1 MERLGGDRRQGDE
14 PVRAWQ
20 RAGGQAEAVHHGR
33 DQDLRSRAGRLYDV
47 VALSGNRSLYEGVL
61 DWTWLGMALGLSY
74 VQIASETM
82 EYISLD
88 IPLGLF
94 FSERKFIAKGM
105 YEGRYHK
112 KSSFS
117 FGFCPHEGGGEGPA
131 QIFWHLFISA
141 FLANKRSLFPPK
153 CQ

>member
-14 PVRAWQ
+14 PVRARQ

-47 VALSGNRSLYEGVL
+47 VALSRNRSVYEGVL

-74 VQIASETM
+74 MQIALETM

-94 FSERKFIAKGM
+94 FAEGNLLQREECISTYILMFNRSQSE
-105 YEGRYHK
+105 H
-112 KSSFS
+112 
-117 FGFCPHEGGGEGPA
+117 
-131 QIFWHLFISA
+131 WTISA
-141 FLANKRSLFPPK
+141 LHI
-153 CQ
+153 